1 MNAGKIGC
9 MTRLT
14 IAVPDELAERIRAAA
29 GGNVSAWFTEVAR
42 DALLRQEAAAI
53 AAFEAQQAQQIND
66 GWDDERFAA

>member
-1 MNAGKIGC
+1 

-29 GGNVSAWFTEVAR
+29 GGNVSAWLAEVAR
-42 DALLRQEAAAI
+42 DALLRTEAAAI
-53 AAFEAQQAQQIND
+53 ADFEAQEAARSDD

>member
-1 MNAGKIGC
+1 

-29 GGNVSAWFTEVAR
+29 GGNVSAWIVEVAR

-53 AAFEAQQAQQIND
+53 AEFEAQQSDD
-66 GWDDERFAA
+66 GWDEERFAA

>member
-1 MNAGKIGC
+1 

-29 GGNVSAWFTEVAR
+29 GGNVSAWIVEVAR

-53 AAFEAQQAQQIND
+53 AEFEAQESERSDD
-66 GWDDERFAA
+66 GWDEERFAA